1 MSQTA
6 SKTYDEMKDSGVEW
20 IGEVP
25 STWNPHVLK
34 KLLITRIGGAWGE
47 DAQND
52 NLDRI
57 CMRIT
62 DFDFARGKFKD
73 GSPENFTKRNYT
85 KPQIEKL
92 ALQQNDILI
101 EKSGG
106 GEKTPVG
113 RSVLFN
119 KSFDALFANF
129 MDMLRVD
136 STKAVPQFFQY
147 YWQSMYYKMVTSI
160 YIKQTTGIQ
169 NLNLTSLLSLESFF
183 LPSLPEQVAIAAYL
197 DDKCSTIDDI
207 IAEAK
212 ATIDEYKAWKASVI
226 FETVTKGLNPNA
238 EMKDSGVEWIGRIP
252 SHWVISKTKYFCSK
266 IGSGK
271 TPKGGAEIYTD
282 SGIMFLRSQNIYPEG
297 LKLDNVSFISPEID
311 EEMSSTRVF
320 ANDVLLNITGG
331 SIGRCCLYPEDLP
344 HANVNQHVCIIR
356 VLPTMIL
363 PKLMCYIWMSD
374 IGQKSIEI
382 SQTGANREGMN
393 FEQIGN
399 TIIPIMNSLEQFAIV
414 KYLDDKCATIDGVI
428 AEKEALIAELETYKK
443 SLIFETVTGKRRV
456 C

>member
-212 ATIDEYKAWKASVI
+212 TSIEEYKAWKASVI
-226 FETVTKGLNPNA
+226 FEAVTKGLTPNA
-238 EMKDSGVEWIGRIP
+238 EMKDSGIEWIGQI
-252 SHWVISKTKYFCSK
+252 
-266 IGSGK
+266 
-271 TPKGGAEIYTD
+271 PKGWEVKA
-282 SGIMFLRSQNIYPEG
+282 L
-297 LKLDNVSFISPEID
+297 
-311 EEMSSTRVF
+311 
-320 ANDVLLNITGG
+320 G
-331 SIGRCCLYPEDLP
+331 SIVSNLCNGYVGPTRNILFDEGVKYIQSL
-344 HANVNQHVCIIR
+344 HVKDGKINFQKHPYYVAEAWAELHPKIYIND
-356 VLPTMIL
+356 IL
-363 PKLMCYIWMSD
+363 IVQTGE
-374 IGQKSIEI
+374 IGQVALVDKAYDGCNCHALIIARPLI
-382 SQTGANREGMN
+382 SVVNPKFITYYLLSSAGHQLLLSFQTGALLPHLNAGKIKAVPTVIPPLS
-393 FEQIGN
+393 EQD
-399 TIIPIMNSLEQFAIV
+399 AIAA
-414 KYLDDKCATIDGVI
+414 YLDDKCAAIDGIV
-428 AEKEALIAELETYKK
+428 AEKEALIGKLETYKK